1 MTLLE
6 QIEDL
11 LRQRAAIDQQIESIK
26 AQAAQEFARVQAVMS
41 QIGQP
46 VNTPA
51 PAVAAASTKPHNPWD
66 ETDAGMGIG
75 GRSDLGNI
83 SRQEFVDELAELRAL
98 GASKRKRA

>member
-1 MTLLE
+1 MTLVE
-6 QIEDL
+6 QLEDL
-11 LRQRAAIDQQIESIK
+11 LKQRAAIDQQIEGLR

-46 VNTPA
+46 VVVPVVTAPTP
-51 PAVAAASTKPHNPWD
+51 PKPHNPWD

-75 GRSDLGNI
+75 GRSELGNL